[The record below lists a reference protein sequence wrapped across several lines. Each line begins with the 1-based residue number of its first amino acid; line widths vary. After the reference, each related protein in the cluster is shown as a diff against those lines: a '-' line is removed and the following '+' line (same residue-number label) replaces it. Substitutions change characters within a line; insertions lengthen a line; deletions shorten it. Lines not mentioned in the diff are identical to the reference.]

1 MFNVHK
7 ASKILLE
14 NIVIDIYTGTF
25 TFTGTIYFLIFGQ
38 DCIGVFALFTK
49 ALLIKPC

>member
-7 ASKILLE
+7 AQKILLE

-25 TFTGTIYFLIFGQ
+25 TFTGTLFIFDFWAGMYWS
-38 DCIGVFALFTK
+38 FFTK
-49 ALLIKPC
+49 ALLIKPCTS